1 MDIRGIITRLLRN
14 MIKLYQSIKNF
25 LGQLSTKP
33 HYESYTWGA
42 HRSIFAQLFYQF
54 VYLSRF
60 LSPLQWYKTIW
71 RELNKSRSASDGKER
86 KDFHALHSE
95 YYLLVVMFLS
105 LSVYF
110 FNGIVHSYVL
120 NHHSQLYG
128 LISTLK
134 MIVLVW
140 LVIESILWI
149 LYYMLL
155 RILIEKRLSI
165 FNEAEYFI
173 VLPAVLFTQIVLF
186 TGIFN
191 VQLSDISSALFNLP
205 YASSELSSDARMVIG
220 LLGYIY
226 TVLIIANIINLIPAL
241 PVRKRPNI
249 TIIGA
254 GDVVEKRILPALMEQ
269 NFYRANQLSVASDTI
284 SKDFKEFLKISGIK
298 YFEAIKSKSSEPLT
312 FSTRNK
318 IREDIT
324 NFVAKRSS
332 YAIIATPTEEH
343 FPYMT
348 ALAKKQVAFA
358 IEKPIVG
365 NRAELEAIKTYGQD
379 IMSNGFLLSY
389 YWLEK
394 ALPLNYFLTLNANY
408 RDFLDISTGDGSSKF
423 VSQNTLAYIQ
433 QRLGSPE
440 SVTIVFYEQE
450 ESRVWALLKETGG
463 FYYETFIHPI
473 TLLYHTLGNEFD
485 SSMFSVDWY
494 TTENA
499 QEYFPEQKHELG
511 ANFIHLRNTEGLCK
525 IDIKAGKFTG
535 QKKRCMTIKYA
546 SGCIEVDLDE
556 MTCDIKWFCGGEN
569 AFTKICIKP
578 EYKQPY
584 ASQMR
589 LYDLFINESGK
600 WTGQRFD
607 DFPSQYKVLEE
618 MLDILKVET
627 HDNSFFEPKL
637 LTTTAMRELIA
648 GVDDDIG

>member
-1 MDIRGIITRLLRN
+1 MDIRRIIRLSHN
-14 MIKLYQSIKNF
+14 MIKLFHSITKF

-42 HRSIFAQLFYQF
+42 HRSLFAQLFYQL

-71 RELNKSRSASDGKER
+71 RELNKSKSASDGKQR

-95 YYLLVVMFLS
+95 YYLLVVMLLA

-110 FNGIVHSYVL
+110 FNGMVQNYVL
-120 NHHSQLYG
+120 NHYSQVYG
-128 LISTLK
+128 LISNLK
-134 MIVLVW
+134 TIVLVW
-140 LVIESILWI
+140 LAVESILWI
-149 LYYMLL
+149 FYYMLL

-173 VLPAVLFTQIVLF
+173 VLPAVLFTQVVLF

-191 VQLSDISSALFNLP
+191 VPLSDVSSALFNLP
-205 YASSELSSDARMVIG
+205 YDNSELSSDARMAIG

-241 PVRKRPNI
+241 PVRRRPNI

-254 GDVVEKRILPALMEQ
+254 GDVVEKRILPALMDQ
-269 NFYRANQLSVASDTI
+269 NFYRAGQLSVASDTI
-284 SKDFKEFLKISGIK
+284 SEDFKDFLTINGIK
-298 YFEAIKSKSSEPLT
+298 YFEALKPSNPEPLT
-312 FSTRNK
+312 FSKRNK
-318 IREDIT
+318 IREDIA

-423 VSQNTLAYIQ
+423 TSQNTLAYIQ
-433 QRLGSPE
+433 QRLGSPT
-440 SVTIVFYEQE
+440 SVNIIFYEQE
-450 ESRVWALLKETGG
+450 EKRVWALLKETGG

-473 TLLYHTLGNEFD
+473 TLLYHTLGKEFD
-485 SSMFSVDWY
+485 SSGFSVDWY
-494 TTENA
+494 STENA
-499 QEYFPEQKHELG
+499 QEYFTDQKDELG
-511 ANFIHLRNTEGLCK
+511 ANFIHLRNSKGQCK

-546 SGCIEVDLDE
+546 SGCIDVDLDE
-556 MTCDIKWFCGGEN
+556 MTCVIKWFDGGVN
-569 AFTKICIKP
+569 SFTKICIKP

-584 ASQMR
+584 AAQMR
-589 LYDLFINESGK
+589 LYDLFVNESGQ
-600 WTGQRFD
+600 WVGQRFD

-618 MLDILKVET
+618 MLEILKVET
-627 HDNSFFEPKL
+627 QDNSFFHPKL
-637 LTTTAMRELIA
+637 LTSKVMGELIA
-648 GVDDDIG
+648 ESVDNN

>member
-1 MDIRGIITRLLRN
+1 
-14 MIKLYQSIKNF
+14 MIKLFHSITKF

-42 HRSIFAQLFYQF
+42 HSSLFAHFFYKF
-54 VYLSRF
+54 VYFSRF

-71 RELNKSRSASDGKER
+71 RELNKSRSSSDGKER

-95 YYLLVVMFLS
+95 YYLLSVMVLALF
-105 LSVYF
+105 VYS
-110 FNGIVHSYVL
+110 FNGIVQNYVL
-120 NHHSQLYG
+120 NHCSQVYG

-173 VLPAVLFTQIVLF
+173 VLPVVLFTQIILF
-186 TGIFN
+186 AEIFN
-191 VQLSDISSALFNLP
+191 VQLSDVSSALFNLP
-205 YASSELSSDARMVIG
+205 FGSSELSSDAKMSIG
-220 LLGYIY
+220 LLGYFY

-241 PVRKRPNI
+241 PVRRRPNI

-254 GDVVEKRILPALMEQ
+254 GDVVEKRILPALIDQ
-269 NFYRANQLSVASDTI
+269 NFYRASQLSVASDTI
-284 SKDFKEFLKISGIK
+284 SEDFKGFLKIKGIK
-298 YFEAIKSKSSEPLT
+298 YFEALNPSNSEPLT
-312 FSTRNK
+312 FSKRNK

-408 RDFLDISTGDGSSKF
+408 RDFLDISTGDESSKF
-423 VSQNTLAYIQ
+423 ISQNTLAYIQ
-433 QRLGSPE
+433 QRLGSPR
-440 SVTIVFYEQE
+440 SVNITFYEQE
-450 ESRVWALLKETGG
+450 EKRVWALLKETGG

-485 SSMFSVDWY
+485 LSGVSVDWY
-494 TTENA
+494 STESA
-499 QEYFPEQKHELG
+499 QEYFIDQKGELG
-511 ANFIHLRNTEGLCK
+511 ANFIHLRNTIGKCK
-525 IDIKAGKFTG
+525 IDIKAGKFMG
-535 QKKRCMTIKYA
+535 QKKRCMTIEY
-546 SGCIEVDLDE
+546 SDGRIDVDLDE
-556 MTCDIKWFCGGEN
+556 MNCKIQWLSGGKN
-569 AFTKICIKP
+569 SFTKICIKQ
-578 EYKQPY
+578 EYKKPY
-584 ASQMR
+584 ATQMR

-600 WTGQRFD
+600 WVGQRFD

-618 MLDILKVET
+618 MLDILKNESEE
-627 HDNSFFEPKL
+627 NSFFHPKL
-637 LTTTAMRELIA
+637 LTSEAMEVLIA
-648 GVDDDIG
+648 

>member
-1 MDIRGIITRLLRN
+1 
-14 MIKLYQSIKNF
+14 MIKLFQSITKF

-33 HYESYTWGA
+33 HYESYTWGSQ
-42 HRSIFAQLFYQF
+42 RSLFAQLFYQF
-54 VYLSRF
+54 VYILRF

-71 RELNKSRSASDGKER
+71 RKLNESTSTSDGKER
-86 KDFHALHSE
+86 KDFHAIHTE
-95 YYLLVVMFLS
+95 YYLLVVMFLA

-110 FNGIVHSYVL
+110 FNGIVQSYVL

-128 LISTLK
+128 RLSTLK
-134 MIVLVW
+134 TVVLVW
-140 LVIESILWI
+140 LVVESIMWVF
-149 LYYMLL
+149 YYMLL

-191 VQLSDISSALFNLP
+191 VQLSDIASALFNLP
-205 YASSELSSDARMVIG
+205 YDTSALSSDARMVIG
-220 LLGYIY
+220 ILGYIY

-241 PVRKRPNI
+241 PVRRRPNI

-254 GDVVEKRILPALMEQ
+254 GDVVENRILPALMYQ
-269 NFYRANQLSVASDTI
+269 DFYRASQLSVASDVI
-284 SKDFKEFLKISGIK
+284 SKDFKDFLNTNGIK
-298 YFEAIKSKSSEPLT
+298 YFEALKPSSPERVT

-318 IREDIT
+318 IRQDIT

-379 IMSNGFLLSY
+379 IMANGFLLSY

-408 RDFLDISTGDGSSKF
+408 RDFLDISTGDASSEF
-423 VSQNTLAYIQ
+423 ISQNTLAYIQ
-433 QRLGSPE
+433 QRLGSPTNI
-440 SVTIVFYEQE
+440 SITFYERAE
-450 ESRVWALLKETGG
+450 TRVWALLKETGG

-473 TLLYHTLGNEFD
+473 TLLYHTLGKEFD
-485 SSMFSVDWY
+485 SSEFTVDWY

-499 QEYFPEQKHELG
+499 QQYFTDQKDELG
-511 ANFIHLRNTEGLCK
+511 ANFIHLRNTKGKCN

-535 QKKRCMTIKYA
+535 QKRRCMTIEYG
-546 SGCIEVDLDE
+546 SGRIDVDLDE
-556 MTCDIKWFCGGEN
+556 MTCDIQWFAGGEN
-569 AFTKICIKP
+569 SFIKIGIKP
-578 EYKQPY
+578 EYKKPY
-584 ASQMR
+584 AVQMR

-600 WTGQRFD
+600 WIGQRFD
-607 DFPSQYKVLEE
+607 DFPNQYKVLEE
-618 MLDILKVET
+618 MLDIMKDET
-627 HDNSFFEPKL
+627 QDSSFFHPKL
-637 LTTTAMRELIA
+637 LTSEEMAVLIA
-648 GVDDDIG
+648 